1 MQKRGRLTM
10 TPKILA
16 ELRTE
21 RRDTTPLIDREA
33 RALAK
38 FLNREG
44 IDCGKHSNPVLGK
57 LILEFLARRKRH

>member
-1 MQKRGRLTM
+1 MHTPSRLKM

-21 RRDTTPLIDREA
+21 RRDITPLVDREA

-44 IDCGKHSNPVLGK
+44 IDCGNHSNPVLAK